1 MVKRQVDPPRE
12 PDPEIGAFRIA
23 DPIELRRLQ
32 NGGWVVS
39 QRGSDARIMG
49 SELGAY
55 ATAKEMLAV
64 LSKHLT

>member
-1 MVKRQVDPPRE
+1 MVENTVDPPRQPE
-12 PDPEIGAFRIA
+12 MEIGAFRID
-23 DPIELRRLQ
+23 DPIELRRLP

-39 QRGSDARIMG
+39 QRGTDARMMG